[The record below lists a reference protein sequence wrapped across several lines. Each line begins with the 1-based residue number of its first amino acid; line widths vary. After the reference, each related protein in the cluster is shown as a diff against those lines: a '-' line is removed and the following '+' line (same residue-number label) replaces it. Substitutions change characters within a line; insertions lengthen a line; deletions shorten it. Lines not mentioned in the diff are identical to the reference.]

1 MKVSASPEI
10 DRRVSVGAQSE
21 ASLLGFDD
29 EVGMQRQVMRAK
41 RKTMSAV
48 YVSMKGVSPSK
59 VNCCSLIDLDT
70 FS

>member
-1 MKVSASPEI
+1 M
-10 DRRVSVGAQSE
+10 GAQSE

-48 YVSMKGVSPSK
+48 YASMKGVSLSK

-70 FS
+70 FFLMLP